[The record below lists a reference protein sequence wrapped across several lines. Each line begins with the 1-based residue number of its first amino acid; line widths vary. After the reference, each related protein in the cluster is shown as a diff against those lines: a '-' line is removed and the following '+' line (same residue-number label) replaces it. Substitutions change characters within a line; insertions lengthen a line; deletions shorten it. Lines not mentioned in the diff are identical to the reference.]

1 MSNRQLRHPCPLIL
15 LILDRRNERWR
26 KYSSSQKSQGIDLRN
41 VRRLWQ
47 TNSGILARIY
57 DAFLAYNASRFAH
70 IQTRG
75 IERSHKV
82 VMDRAGQD
90 ARTII
95 VFTRKGAKK
104 LKSLPLVCCGQRDVN
119 SIGFDVHGTMRTRDN
134 RESIAV
140 KFPLIVFVESK
151 HSGKRIRILARV
163 RALFLVFREARRH
176 ERDVKIRI
184 ERNYTLQLWPK
195 EERGRTFS
203 ARKREHATNAWKS
216 SRRWFPVFFDH
227 FHSSDS
233 ISFLFHFP
241 VNKEPPAMF
250 YFIISRIS

>member
-1 MSNRQLRHPCPLIL
+1 MHIYANRF
-15 LILDRRNERWR
+15 
-26 KYSSSQKSQGIDLRN
+26 
-41 VRRLWQ
+41 
-47 TNSGILARIY
+47 T
-57 DAFLAYNASRFAH
+57 H

-75 IERSHKV
+75 IERSHKI

-104 LKSLPLVCCGQRDVN
+104 LKSLPLVCRGQRGVN

-163 RALFLVFREARRH
+163 GALFLVFREARRH

-227 FHSSDS
+227 LHSSDL

-241 VNKEPPAMF
+241 ANKEPPAMF